1 MKVPS
6 PLWLAG
12 IIVAGGSAHFL
23 APDRYASI
31 VPDALGAPRPW
42 VYSSG
47 VAEVAA
53 GLLLALPRTRRVG
66 GIVTA
71 GVLVAVFPA
80 NVQMAL
86 DSGGIWWARLP
97 FQVPL
102 VWWAWREAK
111 RRTTAQAKR
120 DRIRASSSAGDAG
133 TV

>member
-6 PLWLAG
+6 PLWLSG
-12 IIVAGGSAHFL
+12 VIVAGGSAHFL
-23 APDRYASI
+23 APERYARI
-31 VPDALGAPRPW
+31 VPQALGAPRPW
-42 VYSSG
+42 VYASG

-86 DSGGIWWARLP
+86 DAGGIWWARLP

-102 VWWAWREAK
+102 VWWAWRGS
-111 RRTTAQAKR
+111 RCWPTAQAR
-120 DRIRASSSAGDAG
+120 CDRISASSPAGDAG
-133 TV
+133 TE